1 VLDSHS
7 DQQLAH
13 VALHVLGRVEE
24 KSLYGRWKLP
34 ASHGAAIRQ
43 RALVHGAELNDS
55 LLHPVPQGLHQSSL
69 CRSGRWRDAFRLE
82 LGPLHIRELLRR
94 RIREESVHDTAH
106 VLKMEA
112 HTRNAARSRPELLVG
127 EVVQKVLDILH
138 GLQQRMRHRLKQRR
152 HCGDRSSKPSFR

>member
-1 VLDSHS
+1 VLDAHS
-7 DQQLAH
+7 DQQLTH
-13 VALHVLGRVEE
+13 VTLHVLGRVEE
-24 KSLYGRWKLP
+24 KSLYGCWKLP

-43 RALVHGAELNDS
+43 RALVHGAELNDR
-55 LLHPVPQGLHQSSL
+55 LVHPVPQRVHQSIR
-69 CRSGRWRDAFRLE
+69 CRIGCWRDAFRLE

-94 RIREESVHDTAH
+94 RIREESVDDAAH

-112 HTRNAARSRPELLVG
+112 HARNATRSRPEFLVG
-127 EVVQKVLDILH
+127 EVVQKLLDILY